1 MLQFSFEDVTYQSRR
16 RKTRNQRFLEQM
28 DAVLPWKVFLLEL
41 EPFCPKGAKGR
52 PPVGL
57 EAMLRIYFMQQWFG
71 HSDPGMEDAL
81 HDNIAMRRFARP
93 EAGYAPD
100 ETTICKFRH
109 WLEERELTK
118 TLLSISGKHLRSC
131 GIMVREGSIVDATI
145 ISAPTS
151 TKNRSGQRDQEMKS
165 TRKANKWHFG
175 MKAHIGTDTQGYVHS
190 VEVTA
195 ANVHDVTMMEQCL
208 HGEEKTIYGDKG
220 YACRKRKERAESQ
233 GVAWRVLRKAARGR
247 KLVRGRFVQSQEQ
260 PHSCS
265 RRASLRGG
273 QAPLGLPQD
282 ALPRVAQERGAGLYA
297 VCAGE
302 FLHGAQEIDSCRGIG
317 MPGRRVLRRPGR

>member
-1 MLQFSFEDVTYQSRR
+1 MLQFSFEDVAYQSRTK
-16 RKTRNQRFLEQM
+16 KTRNQRFLEQM
-28 DAVLPWKVFLLEL
+28 DAVLPWKAFLSEL
-41 EPFCPKGAKGR
+41 EPFYPRGAKGR

-57 EAMLRIYFMQQWFG
+57 EVMLRIYFMQQWFG

-81 HDNIAMRRFARP
+81 HDNIAMRRFAGL
-93 EAGYAPD
+93 EAGYSPD

-118 TLLSISGKHLRSC
+118 TLLSISGKHLRSH

-145 ISAPTS
+145 ISAPVS
-151 TKNRSGQRDQEMKS
+151 TKNLSGERDPEMKS

-233 GVAWRVLRKAARGR
+233 GIAWRVLR
-247 KLVRGRFVQSQEQ
+247 
-260 PHSCS
+260 
-265 RRASLRGG
+265 
-273 QAPLGLPQD
+273 
-282 ALPRVAQERGAGLYA
+282 
-297 VCAGE
+297 
-302 FLHGAQEIDSCRGIG
+302 
-317 MPGRRVLRRPGR
+317 RRPEAGN